1 MKASQLKQIIREEI
15 SKVIREDISI
25 ADWDEYVNP
34 DYVLLTLS
42 YGKQLKITKQQI
54 KGGKASYQ
62 SILTLL
68 DNMESNPKAKEAML
82 KLVDAMTSNLTRES
96 VKK

>member
-1 MKASQLKQIIREEI
+1 MKNLELKQIIREEI
-15 SKVIREDISI
+15 SKVINENLTIT
-25 ADWDEYVNP
+25 DWDEYVNP

-42 YGKQLKITKQQI
+42 NSKQLKIGKQHI

-68 DNMESNPKAKEAML
+68 DNMESNPKAKEIML

-96 VKK
+96 AKK

>member
-1 MKASQLKQIIREEI
+1 MKKSELQQIIREEI
-15 SKVIREDISI
+15 SKTLNENLTIT
-25 ADWDEYVNP
+25 DWDEFVNP

-42 YGKQLKITKQQI
+42 NGKQLKITKQHI

-68 DNMESNPKAKEAML
+68 DNMESNPKAKEIML

-96 VKK
+96 AKK

>member
-1 MKASQLKQIIREEI
+1 MKLNELRQIIREEI

-42 YGKQLKITKQQI
+42 NGKQLKITKQQI

>member
-42 YGKQLKITKQQI
+42 NGKQLKITKQHI